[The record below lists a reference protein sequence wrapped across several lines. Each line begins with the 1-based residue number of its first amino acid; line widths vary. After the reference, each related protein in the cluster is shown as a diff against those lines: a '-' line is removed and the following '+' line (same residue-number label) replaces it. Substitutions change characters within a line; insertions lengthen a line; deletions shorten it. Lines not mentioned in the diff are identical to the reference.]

1 LYRKHKAVMLELGM
15 NIIFAGIPDES
26 VSTEV
31 QPIFCLDVI
40 SLIGGRRKKTIE
52 VIIRQRR
59 KRYRRNKRY

>member
-1 LYRKHKAVMLELGM
+1 MLELGM

-40 SLIGGRRKKTIE
+40 SLIGGRRRRTIE
-52 VIIRQRR
+52 GI
-59 KRYRRNKRY
+59 

>member
-1 LYRKHKAVMLELGM
+1 MLELGM

-40 SLIGGRRKKTIE
+40 SLIEGRRIRSIRTIE
-52 VIIRQRR
+52 ETIRQRR